1 MDVTKPLAG
10 SPDIGKRDVV
20 GFCDRRHIS
29 IIDWQ
34 ICAAGNLIE
43 GADLYV
49 S

>member
-1 MDVTKPLAG
+1 MDATESPAG
-10 SPDIGKRDVV
+10 SPEIGKRDVV

-43 GADLYV
+43 ETDLFA
-49 S
+49 